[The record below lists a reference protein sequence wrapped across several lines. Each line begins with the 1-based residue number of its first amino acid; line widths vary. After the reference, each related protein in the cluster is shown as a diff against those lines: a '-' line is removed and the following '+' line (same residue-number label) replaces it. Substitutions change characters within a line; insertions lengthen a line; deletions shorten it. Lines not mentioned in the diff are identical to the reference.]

1 MRVALGIEYDGT
13 AYNGWQRQKSG
24 VGIQSLV
31 EDAVSTVANE
41 AIEVVCAGRTDT
53 GVHASA
59 QVAHF
64 DTAAKRELRN
74 WLLGINS
81 ILPEDINANWV
92 AFVDE
97 EFHARFSATS
107 RSYRYLVLNRPVRSA
122 LNRNR
127 AWWVFEPLDDE
138 AMRDASK
145 CLLGEHDFS
154 AFRAA
159 GCQASTP
166 VREVRSLQI
175 ERKGEWLAI
184 TVTANAFLQ
193 HMVRNITGVLVAI
206 GKGDEE
212 PGWARSVLESRDRKQ
227 GGVSAPAHGLTL
239 IAVEYPPR
247 FKIPVGTDPET
258 GGFVYDAGL

>member
-31 EDAVSTVANE
+31 EEAVSGVADE
-41 AIEVVCAGRTDT
+41 PVEVVCAGRTDS
-53 GVHASA
+53 GVHASG

-64 DTAAKRELRN
+64 DTGAQRSLRG

-81 ILPEDINANWV
+81 ALPQDINANWV
-92 AFVDE
+92 SFADD

-122 LNRNR
+122 LHRNR
-127 AWWVFEPLDDE
+127 AWWVFEPLDE
-138 AMRDASK
+138 LAMRKASE

-166 VREVRSLQI
+166 VREIQTLRVARQDD
-175 ERKGEWLAI
+175 WLSI

-212 PGWARSVLESRDRKQ
+212 PSWARSVLESRDRTQ
-227 GGVSAPAHGLTL
+227 GGVAAPAHGLTL
-239 IAVEYPPR
+239 IAVDYPPQ
-247 FKIPVGTDPET
+247 FKIPSGPDPES

>member
-31 EDAVSTVANE
+31 EEAVSSVADE
-41 AIEVVCAGRTDT
+41 SVEVICAGRTDS

-64 DTAAKRELRN
+64 DTLAERTQRG
-74 WLLGINS
+74 WLFGINS
-81 ILPEDINANWV
+81 ALPDDINANWV

-97 EFHARFSATS
+97 DFHARFSATS
-107 RSYRYLVLNRPVRSA
+107 RSYRYLILNRPVRSA
-122 LNRNR
+122 LYRNR
-127 AWWVFEPLDDE
+127 AWWVFESLDERAMHE
-138 AMRDASK
+138 ASE

-166 VREVRSLQI
+166 VREISSLQI
-175 ERKGEWLAI
+175 VRDGEWLSI

-193 HMVRNITGVLVAI
+193 HMVRNLTGVLVAI
-206 GKGDEE
+206 GKGEE
-212 PGWARSVLESRDRKQ
+212 QPAWAKSVLDSRDRKQ
-227 GGVSAPAHGLTL
+227 GGVAAPAHGLTL
-239 IAVEYPPR
+239 VAVDYPAR
-247 FKIPVGTDPET
+247 FNVP
-258 GGFVYDAGL
+258 AGSVPGEIRL